1 MGVCILQ
8 SQRRKFRLPR
18 AYETLH
24 GLYFSPPDS
33 ESLTG
38 AEASV
43 FFKCPRCLWTWRWR
57 TSALTDLETS
67 HCHTSTCACKFLFLQ
82 SKLKPL
88 FSYVISLICQA
99 CSCLRAFAYLSNISS
114 SAFLFQFIWSQL
126 KLPYQRDLVTNPSV
140 TAPPTYSSLLTHTFN
155 TRYLQSSYHQLTY
168 IYLYVNLPVDPC
180 LFWFPPRKRKL
191 QIAKIFWFVDCFYLR
206 HWHIAM

>member
-1 MGVCILQ
+1 MSSPGPHNRQEWGWVAVGVCILQ

-43 FFKCPRCLWTWRWR
+43 FFKCPRWLWTRRWR

-114 SAFLFQFIWSQL
+114 SAFLF
-126 KLPYQRDLVTNPSV
+126 
-140 TAPPTYSSLLTHTFN
+140 SSSGLS
-155 TRYLQSSYHQLTY
+155 SSYLIREILWPIHL
-168 IYLYVNLPVDPC
+168 
-180 LFWFPPRKRKL
+180 
-191 QIAKIFWFVDCFYLR
+191 
-206 HWHIAM
+206 